1 MKRSRDQDKKRLAK
15 RVRRAK
21 RRKVA
26 SKALSRTNLLEAI
39 MKRLIAR
46 FGRRTGIV

>member
-15 RVRRAK
+15 RARRAK
-21 RRKVA
+21 HRKVA

-39 MKRLIAR
+39 VKRLTAR
-46 FGRRTGIV
+46 FKRRVGIV